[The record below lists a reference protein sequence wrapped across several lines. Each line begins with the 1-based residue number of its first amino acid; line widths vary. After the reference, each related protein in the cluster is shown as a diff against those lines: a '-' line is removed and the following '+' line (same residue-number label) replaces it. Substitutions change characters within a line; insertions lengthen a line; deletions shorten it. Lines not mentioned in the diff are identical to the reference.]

1 MKSQNYKF
9 FIYFPILVGIL
20 FGIFSFR
27 FLQEGEV
34 ASSPYW
40 STLYFF
46 SYSFFYFSFL
56 SLIISLPFFCLN
68 LFAKRL
74 AKWGLFLALSVFF
87 VYFIA
92 DSFVYQQFRLHL
104 NAAML
109 QMTFLG
115 GGQIVSFSTSMMLEI
130 LFLIALC
137 ILGVLA
143 CFWLSLKLSEVQ
155 NRAVPKLILIVILL
169 GLTCCQLIYGVSFAL
184 HNSYITK
191 VSENLPISRPLHF
204 NKILLKTG
212 LVTRDQVYSFKGAP
226 ASGSMNYPL
235 KELNC
240 TGGDNYNIVFLMV
253 DSLRYDMIDPK
264 IMPNVSGFA
273 KDGLV
278 FNDHYS
284 GGINTRHGIFTLF
297 TGLPGSYW
305 DKSLAAKSG
314 SALIKALQQ
323 RDYEIGLFASA
334 TLTMPE
340 FNQTVFASLP
350 FMRLYSQGNS
360 TLEKDESAIRDM
372 EKWLKGLPKN
382 KPFFAFLFLD
392 AVHAT
397 AFPETEDNIVFKPYW
412 KEVNQ
417 IKLSNDFDPVP
428 YLNRYKNSVF
438 YTDKNL
444 GKALEGLGK
453 YVDLDKT
460 IVVIS
465 SDHGEEFND
474 NHKNYWGHNGNFTK
488 YQAKVPLIIKWPGMD
503 GIKIDYR
510 TSALDI
516 VPTILPRVL
525 GCKNPTTDY
534 SVGRDLF
541 DNSKERSFVYVSN
554 YSKDAFV
561 EKDRIVLINE
571 LGILSFLD
579 PSYNPSKDTSLPKYM
594 KEVLEESTKYLKK
607 K

>member
-1 MKSQNYKF
+1 M
-9 FIYFPILVGIL
+9 
-20 FGIFSFR
+20 
-27 FLQEGEV
+27 
-34 ASSPYW
+34 
-40 STLYFF
+40 
-46 SYSFFYFSFL
+46 
-56 SLIISLPFFCLN
+56 PFFCLN

-74 AKWGLFLALSVFF
+74 AKWGLFLALSIFF

-115 GGQIVSFSTSMMLEI
+115 RGQIVSFSTSMMLEI
-130 LFLIALC
+130 LLLIALC
-137 ILGVLA
+137 FLGVLA
-143 CFWLSLKLSEVQ
+143 CFWFSLKLSEVK
-155 NRAVPKLILIVILL
+155 NRAIPKLVLIVILL

-204 NKILLKTG
+204 NKILLKIG

-240 TGGDNYNIVFLMV
+240 TGGENYNIVFLMV
-253 DSLRYDMIDPK
+253 DSLRFDMIDPK
-264 IMPNVSGFA
+264 IMPNVSKFS
-273 KDGLV
+273 KHSLV

-350 FMRLYSQGNS
+350 SMRLYSQGNS

-392 AVHAT
+392 AVHAA
-397 AFPETEDNIVFKPYW
+397 AFPENEGNIVFKPYW

-444 GKALEGLGK
+444 GKALKSLGK
-453 YVDLDKT
+453 YVDLEKT

-488 YQAKVPLIIKWPGMD
+488 YQAKIPLIIKWPGMD
-503 GIKIDYR
+503 SIKIGYR

-534 SVGRDLF
+534 SVGKDLF
-541 DNSKERSFVYVSN
+541 DNSKDRPFVYVSN

-561 EKDRIVLINE
+561 EKNRIVLINE

-594 KEVLEESTKYLKK
+594 KEVLEESTRYLKK
-607 K
+607 N